1 MSKNIFKISCL
12 ILTLAQ
18 IGQAVMVSKEPEKS
32 RNETSQL
39 FSNMKEIQSSL
50 DKISPS
56 NENLNVLKALTASLL
71 KVVSQIDRM
80 ELSNRKLRTEIEG
93 HSTDMREQLNETECS
108 LSTRIID
115 MENQLSSFKNSLK
128 IQTKM
133 ILENRGLKKLKENQE
148 SKDAD
153 PIKIPEIENL
163 RTKLFADALN
173 MDFFTAIRQCQMK
186 GNKVFIPKTKE
197 ENDLW
202 IDFWG
207 ETSNNNYLIS
217 NAFYPKMFNFASRRF
232 IWADGKEHPE
242 YYNISVPNSKLYYK
256 KNYFNGKDICLAY
269 FDKISAADCV
279 SDLKSTFIICE
290 HA

>member
-1 MSKNIFKISCL
+1 
-12 ILTLAQ
+12 
-18 IGQAVMVSKEPEKS
+18 
-32 RNETSQL
+32 
-39 FSNMKEIQSSL
+39 
-50 DKISPS
+50 
-56 NENLNVLKALTASLL
+56 
-71 KVVSQIDRM
+71 M

-93 HSTDMREQLNETECS
+93 HSTDIREQLNETECY
-108 LSTRIID
+108 LSKRIID
-115 MENQLSSFKNSLK
+115 M
-128 IQTKM
+128 
-133 ILENRGLKKLKENQE
+133 GLKKLEENQE

-173 MDFFTAIRQCQMK
+173 MNFFTAIHQCQMK

-202 IDFWG
+202 IDFWS
-207 ETSNNNYLIS
+207 ETSNSNYLIS
-217 NAFYPKMFNFASRRF
+217 SAFYPKMFNFESRF

-256 KNYFNGKDICLAY
+256 KNYYNGKDICLAY

-290 HA
+290 YA